1 MVYNSRFLYE
11 LPKIHNVIQ
20 KQQKK
25 KKKQIWCQ
33 RTKNSFD
40 ICVQYHVPTQHCW
53 LSLSPLLSLLQMGGR
68 VAIAVELN
76 LYSCR
81 FVFLR
86 WIGQNSTP
94 MSIGI
99 DIFLE
104 KFITQ
109 KAFVQWKRWLEGRKA
124 VWKSGDHVGEN
135 TFLACLDCDI
145 YKLFL
150 KYIFLN
156 LLK

>member
-25 KKKQIWCQ
+25 KKKIWCQ

-109 KAFVQWKRWLEGRKA
+109 GICPVEAMTRGSKKQC
-124 VWKSGDHVGEN
+124 EN
-135 TFLACLDCDI
+135 QENSYGHKLHLVSTFHTII
-145 YKLFL
+145 Y
-150 KYIFLN
+150 N
-156 LLK
+156 LVEFKIKKN